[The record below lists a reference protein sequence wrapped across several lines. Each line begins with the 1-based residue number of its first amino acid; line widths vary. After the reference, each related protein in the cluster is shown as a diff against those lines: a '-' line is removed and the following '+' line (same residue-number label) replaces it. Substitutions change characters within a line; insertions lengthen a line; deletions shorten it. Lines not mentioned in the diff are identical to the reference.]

1 MQTEASRNAP
11 VAHRARQA
19 RLPIVA
25 LLAAALPGCSPSA
38 KAPPPAEPT
47 APVAPAPVE
56 AWYVCSIDGSRVGY
70 EHVKTTEV
78 TRAGRRLLEVEIFSH
93 MKVKRFGETTDQQL
107 RFTSLETPDGQLL
120 EFEGE
125 LAQGPAPMKLAG
137 RVEGDALRV
146 EVRTLGKTLT
156 DTIPW
161 SEQYG
166 GFRAVEQSLARDPM
180 RPGQR
185 RTIRS
190 LVPGFN
196 VVGTTELAAADFE
209 PVATPAGTYE
219 LLRIDTTTTLPE
231 GEPFRGVLWVDR
243 TGEVVKN
250 RLEAMHVESFRATRA
265 QALEQAGPPE
275 FDLGLD
281 VAVRVDRAL
290 ESPHATTR
298 VRYRARLEG
307 GDPARV
313 FVSGGAQRVESV
325 DSQTAELTVWAV
337 RPDGDRPDDLAPD
350 PPPTEADRRPSS
362 LIQSDDPAIVAEARK
377 TAPGESDP
385 WLVAVALERR
395 VGELLEVSDYS
406 QAFATAAEAIDSGKG
421 DCTEHAVL
429 LAALA
434 RAREIPA
441 RVAVGLVYK
450 GQSFYYHMW
459 TEVYV
464 AGRWIPLDATLGRGG
479 IGAAHLKMGHGSLA
493 DLSALTTFLPVLQAI
508 GRLQIEI
515 LEVE

>member
-1 MQTEASRNAP
+1 
-11 VAHRARQA
+11 
-19 RLPIVA
+19 
-25 LLAAALPGCSPSA
+25 
-38 KAPPPAEPT
+38 
-47 APVAPAPVE
+47 
-56 AWYVCSIDGSRVGY
+56 
-70 EHVKTTEV
+70 
-78 TRAGRRLLEVEIFSH
+78 
-93 MKVKRFGETTDQQL
+93 
-107 RFTSLETPDGQLL
+107 
-120 EFEGE
+120 
-125 LAQGPAPMKLAG
+125 
-137 RVEGDALRV
+137 
-146 EVRTLGKTLT
+146 
-156 DTIPW
+156 
-161 SEQYG
+161 
-166 GFRAVEQSLARDPM
+166 
-180 RPGQR
+180 
-185 RTIRS
+185 
-190 LVPGFN
+190 
-196 VVGTTELAAADFE
+196 
-209 PVATPAGTYE
+209 
-219 LLRIDTTTTLPE
+219 
-231 GEPFRGVLWVDR
+231 
-243 TGEVVKN
+243 VKN

-450 GQSFYYHMW
+450 GHSFYYHMW